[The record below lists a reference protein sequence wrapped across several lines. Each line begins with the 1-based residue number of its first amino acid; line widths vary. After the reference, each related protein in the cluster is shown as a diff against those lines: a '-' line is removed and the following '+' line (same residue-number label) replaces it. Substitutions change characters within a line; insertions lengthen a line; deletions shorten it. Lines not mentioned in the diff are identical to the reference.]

1 MTTALGIIK
10 SAMRKSGILVKS
22 EDPAADESA
31 DALEM
36 LNDLLS
42 SWSNDSMIVYAR
54 TLESFPVSSGTASYT
69 IGSGGTFNT
78 VRPIKIISAYVRS
91 SGNTDYILD
100 IETEENYDAVSYKAN
115 GSIPQFLIYSNAY
128 PLATITLYP
137 KPASD
142 YTLFLRTEKQLS
154 SFTLNETV
162 DLPPGWKRALIHNL
176 AVELGPEY
184 GQQVSPEVFEIAK
197 ESKAEIRHAVMV
209 AKPMIWDTGLGSFGN
224 IYTGWTR

>member
-42 SWSNDSMIVYAR
+42 SWSNDSMVVYAR
-54 TLESFPVSSGTASYT
+54 TLESFPISSGVASYT

-78 VRPIKIISAYVRS
+78 VRPIKIISSYVRS
-91 SGNTDYILD
+91 GTIDYILET
-100 IETEENYDAVSYKAN
+100 ETEENYDAVALKTV
-115 GSIPQFLIYSNAY
+115 GSIPQYLIYSNAY
-128 PLATITLYP
+128 PLGTITLYP
-137 KPASD
+137 QPASD
-142 YTLFLRTEKQLS
+142 YTLFLRSEKQLS
-154 SFTLNETV
+154 TFTLNQDVE
-162 DLPPGWKRALIHNL
+162 LPPGWKRALVHNL

-184 GQQVSPEVFEIAK
+184 GQQVSAEVFEIAK
-197 ESKAEIRHAVMV
+197 ESKAEIRHAVMT
-209 AKPMIWDTGLGSFGN
+209 AKPMKWDTGLGLDGN
-224 IYTGWTR
+224 IYDGWQR